1 MKLHTKKIAYCFLVS
16 SERRDFY
23 LLIPIIYFLENYL
36 NYTVSFEFVWDADK
50 IRRRPPHLVLLP
62 NTRGNSLYYE
72 IGKYCEDNQI
82 PLFAHD
88 SEGNFSTAIPYDFW
102 AYNLSKRPL
111 TLPVMTWNAR
121 VKDFLMERYALPR
134 ENIVVTGAPG
144 FDKYQYL
151 KKKDRALFLQK
162 YGQTDKRKII
172 GYAGWAFG
180 KLENKE
186 LNDLLSNINKSGDS
200 GKQWLEAQRDAVE
213 DALKK
218 AIEHFP
224 DYLFVL
230 KKHPRENFESDLRD
244 SRNEMNRLTNYP
256 NVLYLK
262 ESEEIQDL
270 IEVSDLWVAFE
281 STSIMEA
288 WLSEKPTVLINP
300 DVHFTRSE
308 LYKGSAI
315 VYDAEAFLNVLSQFD
330 AGDLSYFNQAELL
343 AVRNAI
349 LSNSIGFTD
358 GLNHLRAINCS
369 LDVFSKPDSNLVKP
383 SFNWTFFKR
392 SILLNIG
399 RFFFIESIF
408 KRLPKFKKTVWLFK
422 NRSLLEI
429 NQLKPAIYK
438 DLDQFYVKQDLPT
451 KIQSDEIWKE
461 I

>member
-1 MKLHTKKIAYCFLVS
+1 M
-16 SERRDFY
+16 
-23 LLIPIIYFLENYL
+23 NYE
-36 NYTVSFEFVWDADK
+36 VSFEFVWDAHK
-50 IRRRPPHLVLLP
+50 IRKNPPHLVLLP

-72 IGKYCEDNQI
+72 IGKYCEENQI

-88 SEGNFSTAIPYDFW
+88 SEGNFSTSIPYDFW
-102 AYNLSKRPL
+102 AYNLSRRPL

-121 VKDFLMERYALPR
+121 VKDFLIERYALAQ
-134 ENIVVTGAPG
+134 EDIIVTGAPG
-144 FDKYQYL
+144 FDKYKYL

-162 YGQTDKRKII
+162 YGHANKRKII

-186 LNDLLSNINKSGDS
+186 LNDLLTNINKSGES
-200 GKQWLEAQRDAVE
+200 GRRWLELQRDAVE
-213 DALKK
+213 EALQK
-218 AIEHFP
+218 AIETFP

-288 WLSEKPTVLINP
+288 WLSDKPTVLINP
-300 DVHFTRSE
+300 DVNFTRSE

-315 VYDAEAFLNVLSQFD
+315 VTNATEFLEVLNQFD
-330 AGDLSYFNQAELL
+330 AGDLSYFNQVQLRAE
-343 AVRNAI
+343 RNAI
-349 LSNSIGFTD
+349 LSNSIGNTD
-358 GLNHLRAINCS
+358 GLNHLRAIKCS
-369 LDVFSKPDSNLVKP
+369 LDVIRQRNSNLVKP
-383 SFNWTFFKR
+383 HFNWTFFKR
-392 SILLNIG
+392 SVLLNIG
-399 RFFFIESIF
+399 RYFFIESIF

-422 NRSLLEI
+422 NRSLFEI
-429 NQLKPAIYK
+429 NELKPSIYK
-438 DLDQFYVKQDLPT
+438 DLDQFYLKRDLPT
-451 KIQSDEIWKE
+451 KIQSGEIWKE

>member
-1 MKLHTKKIAYCFLVS
+1 MKSHTKKIAYCFLVS

-23 LLIPIIYFLENYL
+23 LLIPIIYFLENHL

-72 IGKYCEDNQI
+72 IGKYCEENQI
-82 PLFAHD
+82 PLFTHD

-111 TLPVMTWNAR
+111 TLPVMTWNTR
-121 VKDFLMERYALPR
+121 VKNFLIERYALPQ
-134 ENIVVTGAPG
+134 EDIVVTGAPG

-162 YGQTDKRKII
+162 YGHTDKRKII

-186 LNDLLSNINKSGDS
+186 LNDLLSNINKSGES
-200 GKQWLEAQRDAVE
+200 GRRWLELQRDAVE
-213 DALKK
+213 EALQQ
-218 AIEHFP
+218 AIETFP

-288 WLSEKPTVLINP
+288 WLSDKPTVLINP
-300 DVHFTRSE
+300 DVDFTRSE

-315 VYDAEAFLNVLSQFD
+315 VHDAEAFLNVLSQFD
-330 AGDLSYFNQAELL
+330 GGDLSYFNQAELL
-343 AVRNAI
+343 AERNAI
-349 LSNSIGFTD
+349 LSNSIGYTD
-358 GLNHLRAINCS
+358 GLNHLRAIKCS
-369 LDVFSKPDSNLVKP
+369 LDVISKRDSNLVKP
-383 SFNWTFFKR
+383 RFNWTFFKR
-392 SILLNIG
+392 SVLLNIG

-429 NQLKPAIYK
+429 NELKPSVYK
-438 DLDQFYVKQDLPT
+438 DLDQFYLKRDLPT
-451 KIQSDEIWKE
+451 KIQSGEIWKE